1 MHLITGVSAEN
12 TNEGR
17 VLKGSLACVASPIKS
32 LARFDETQPLRQ
44 RYQYKGM
51 PLTLR

>member
-17 VLKGSLACVASPIKS
+17 VLKVLACVASPIKS
-32 LARFDETQPLRQ
+32 LARIRLNLCVNATSFHAFNASMT
-44 RYQYKGM
+44 
-51 PLTLR
+51 